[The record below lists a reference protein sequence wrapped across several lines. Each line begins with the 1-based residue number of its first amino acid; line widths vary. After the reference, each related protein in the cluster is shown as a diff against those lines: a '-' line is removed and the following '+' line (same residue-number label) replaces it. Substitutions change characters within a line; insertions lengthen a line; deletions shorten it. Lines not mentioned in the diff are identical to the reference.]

1 MLFRLPIIACRYS
14 LALFHTRQPENDF
27 IQLFRFRL
35 PQQGLVMNNRP
46 LYSLWSAQAAWCAL
60 IALTLLWDWVF
71 APLHTGR
78 ALLLIKLLPLL
89 LPLRGILRGRVYT
102 YQYGSMLILAYFCE
116 SVMRWFDP
124 TPLSRALAGVET
136 ALSVVFFVCC
146 LLYLKQF
153 KKKD

>member
-1 MLFRLPIIACRYS
+1 MFLRFGFSALVLPV
-14 LALFHTRQPENDF
+14 
-27 IQLFRFRL
+27 FRL

-46 LYSLWSAQAAWCAL
+46 LYSLWLAQTAWCAL
-60 IALTLLWDWVF
+60 IALTLLWDWAF

-78 ALLLIKLLPLL
+78 VLLLIKL

-124 TPLSRALAGVET
+124 TPLSRALAMVET
-136 ALSVVFFVCC
+136 ALSVVFFVCG
-146 LLYLKQF
+146 LWYLKQF

>member
-1 MLFRLPIIACRYS
+1 MF
-14 LALFHTRQPENDF
+14 
-27 IQLFRFRL
+27 FRFGFTRF
-35 PQQGLVMNNRP
+35 QVAAKGFAMNNRSLYP
-46 LYSLWSAQAAWCAL
+46 LWLAQTAWCAL
-60 IALTLLWDWVF
+60 IALTLLWDWAF

-78 ALLLIKLLPLL
+78 VLLLIKLLPLL

-102 YQYGSMLILAYFCE
+102 YQYCSMLILAYFCE
-116 SVMRWFDP
+116 GVMRWFDL

-136 ALSVVFFVCC
+136 ALSVAFFVCC

>member
-1 MLFRLPIIACRYS
+1 MS
-14 LALFHTRQPENDF
+14 
-27 IQLFRFRL
+27 
-35 PQQGLVMNNRP
+35 NRP
-46 LYSLWSAQAAWCAL
+46 PYSFPYSLWLAQAAWCAL
-60 IALTLLWDWVF
+60 IALTLLWDWAF

-78 ALLLIKLLPLL
+78 VLLLIKLLPLL

-102 YQYGSMLILAYFCE
+102 YQYCSMLILAYFCE

-136 ALSVVFFVCC
+136 MLSAAFFVCC

>member
-1 MLFRLPIIACRYS
+1 MLFRLPDDWLRLIDNKHI
-14 LALFHTRQPENDF
+14 RQPKNAF
-27 IQLFRFRL
+27 SRFRL
-35 PQQGLVMNNRP
+35 PQQGFLMNNNRP
-46 LYSLWSAQAAWCAL
+46 PYSLWLAQAVWCAL
-60 IALTLLWDWVF
+60 IALTLLWDWAF

-102 YQYGSMLILAYFCE
+102 YQYCSMLVLAYFCE
-116 SVMRWFDP
+116 GVMRWFDP
-124 TPLSRALAGVET
+124 TPLSRALAAVET
-136 ALSVVFFVCC
+136 ALSAAFFVCC